1 MCKSQ
6 LLCISGSCQKFL
18 RINNS
23 QLWRNKWPQTHQLSL
38 KVVCGPLKSPP
49 QSVLRIASEWVMICR
64 HVLFIMNGENTN
76 TKDGAFYINVPSTL
90 NFYVFG
96 CWGCCDPPPRDE
108 GLQYCEQSVVLYDA
122 VESGVSFQRSL
133 DLICLPFWP
142 YLPSTTWK
150 WCHPVLSPTGI
161 SPLIRS
167 EFWGLSLPRSLSAAS
182 HFLTEEPSEKEISR
196 PDHGSYSRSAH
207 CCPCRGGI
215 KVPLQMWRKWVL
227 SWEHCLQSILASCE
241 TITTLSWLVDF
252 SIPRTL
258 SFQF

>member
-1 MCKSQ
+1 MSSVMCKSQ

-23 QLWRNKWPQTHQLSL
+23 QLWRNKWPDSSAQTHQLSL

-108 GLQYCEQSVVLYDA
+108 GLQYCEQCCA
-122 VESGVSFQRSL
+122 VWCCGVRCCFFSKELGF
-133 DLICLPFWP
+133 DLP
-142 YLPSTTWK
+142 
-150 WCHPVLSPTGI
+150 
-161 SPLIRS
+161 
-167 EFWGLSLPRSLSAAS
+167 
-182 HFLTEEPSEKEISR
+182 
-196 PDHGSYSRSAH
+196 
-207 CCPCRGGI
+207 
-215 KVPLQMWRKWVL
+215 
-227 SWEHCLQSILASCE
+227 SILALPALHHLEMMPSYFK
-241 TITTLSWLVDF
+241 SNRD
-252 SIPRTL
+252 
-258 SFQF
+258 